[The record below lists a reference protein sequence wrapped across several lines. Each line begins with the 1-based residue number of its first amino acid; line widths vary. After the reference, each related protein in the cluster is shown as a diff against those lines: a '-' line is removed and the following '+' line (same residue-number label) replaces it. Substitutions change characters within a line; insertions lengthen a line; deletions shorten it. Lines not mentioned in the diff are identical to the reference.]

1 MSEFETFTRV
11 EGDGEI
17 HLVGLP
23 FAPGAEVRIV
33 VSAAQDAAAGAD
45 QVAALMLALDQ
56 AHNTQP
62 LGPLRRE
69 ELYDRNGLR

>member
-1 MSEFETFTRV
+1 MNEFETYARV
-11 EGDGEI
+11 EGGGEI
-17 HLVGLP
+17 HLAGLP

-33 VSAAQDAAAGAD
+33 VSAAQDADAGAD

-62 LGPLRRE
+62 VGPLRRKA
-69 ELYDRNGLR
+69 LYDRNGLR